1 MKRVLFMTCW
11 ARKRPS
17 HVSSPPD
24 DDSGAF
30 PLAISSSFSSTG
42 GLSGSAS
49 GPTRTPRS
57 QRVNRQNQR
66 SRKPKI
72 NYKLAT
78 SVDKGALS
86 STIPIRGMETPRP
99 ARLASSAPSAYMTP
113 SPQVQQAALAKMS
126 VGGFRP
132 RQTPARVLLNA
143 AAASNKVIDMTSS
156 SSSASPITPA
166 PKSGISAERVRKERS
181 ESTTPGPSHILS
193 NMPGGSPGGLEPA
206 GGKRVKV

>member
-1 MKRVLFMTCW
+1 MKRVLFLTCW

-57 QRVNRQNQR
+57 QRLNRTNHR

-72 NYKLAT
+72 SHRLAT
-78 SVDKGALS
+78 PAEKGALS

-99 ARLASSAPSAYMTP
+99 ARLASSAPSAYQTP

-126 VGGFRP
+126 IGGFRP

-143 AAASNKVIDMTSS
+143 AAASNKVIDLTSS
-156 SSSASPITPA
+156 TSASPVTPA

-181 ESTTPGPSHILS
+181 ESTTPGPNHILGS
-193 NMPGGSPGGLEPA
+193 VAGGSPGGVEPA